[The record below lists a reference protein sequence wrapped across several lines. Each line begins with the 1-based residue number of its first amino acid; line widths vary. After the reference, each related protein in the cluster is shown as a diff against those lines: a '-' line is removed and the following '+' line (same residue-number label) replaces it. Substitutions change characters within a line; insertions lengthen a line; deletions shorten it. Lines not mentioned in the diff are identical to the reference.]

1 MLVRDDVRALR
12 ASAAAAWA
20 EAMGD
25 ATSCAL
31 AKDGRSHPAG
41 KFHEGRT
48 AALGELYRACPAD
61 AAGEGIAALAGSL
74 ADDWLARRMPGGGSR
89 DWESYR
95 AGGVDALRAVA
106 AS

>member
-1 MLVRDDVRALR
+1 
-12 ASAAAAWA
+12 
-20 EAMGD
+20 MGD
-25 ATSCAL
+25 DTSCAL

-48 AALGELYRACPAD
+48 AALGELLRSCPTD
-61 AAGEGIAALAGSL
+61 AAGETIVALAASL
-74 ADDWLARRMPGGGSR
+74 ADRWATRPLPGGGDR

-95 AGGVDALRAVA
+95 SGGVEALRELA